1 MVLKVER
8 LSFGYG
14 KTLVLDGVDL
24 ELKNGEILVLLGPN
38 GCGKTTLLK
47 CINRILR
54 PIDGVVFID
63 GKNYLKMDEREI
75 AKAVGYV
82 PQDHKP
88 PFPYRV
94 LDFVLLGRSPH
105 LGIFSSPNDEDRKI
119 AFESLRAVGIEQFAE
134 RAYTELS
141 GGERQLVLIARAIAT
156 KAKILLLD
164 EPTAHLDF
172 RNTHMV
178 LARIR
183 KIVKER
189 FLSAVMTL
197 HDPNLAYR
205 YADRIAVIS
214 RGKIIRIG
222 TPQEIITDEILREI
236 YGSDVRVVNVNG
248 SKFVI
253 PESEAR

>member
-14 KTLVLDGVDL
+14 KRLVLQGVEL
-24 ELKNGEILVLLGPN
+24 ELNKGEILVLLGPN

-47 CINRILR
+47 CINRILK
-54 PIDGVVFID
+54 PMNGVVFIE
-63 GKNYLKMDEREI
+63 GKNYFEMSEKEI
-75 AKAVGYV
+75 ARSIGYV

-94 LDFVLLGRSPH
+94 LDFVLLGRSPY
-105 LGIFSSPNDEDRKI
+105 LGIFSSPGEEDRMI
-119 AFESLRAVGIEQFAE
+119 ALESLRAVGIEHFAD

-141 GGERQLVLIARAIAT
+141 GGERQLVLLARALAT
-156 KAKILLLD
+156 SSKILLLD

-172 RNTHMV
+172 RNTHRV
-178 LARIR
+178 LSTIR

-189 FLSAVMTL
+189 TLSAVMTL

-205 YADRIAVIS
+205 YADRIALVGNRMIL
-214 RGKIIRIG
+214 RIG
-222 TPQEIITDEILREI
+222 SPSEIITEELLREV
-236 YGSDVRVVNVNG
+236 YGVDVRVLNLDG
-248 SKFVI
+248 LKFAVI
-253 PESEAR
+253 EGFK